1 MTNDDKTTNGPSAP
15 APAPTSSGSGD
26 SGRLFAPTDSE
37 RAKRK
42 QAALDEEAANRQE
55 STDPGGSAPST
66 PARPAYDSQKTTDGL
81 RKAAGAAESSPL
93 PSSEDKTRSLNDL
106 ADNIDRA
113 QATGGKLNTKDP
125 DATGID
131 KVTDSI
137 GEGLAAGTGAISDLA
152 STDTKSGEGKI
163 PSTPDGLSP
172 KKTNS
177 SPPDAKP
184 STSSPGPDSSPAE
197 KSPGRS
203 GATNPLGKGE
213 KSVDAHVIG
222 TADTAIDQALDDPAK
237 GLGGPAGR
245 MASATGMTKWN
256 PKTSAGKAAKSDI
269 STVAKETA
277 RGAYDGAKTGKG
289 ELTTIG
295 VKASVGAL
303 KGVFKTRTFKNT
315 LKIGIFGLAG
325 AGALALIAGFMALTM
340 LTTSLKSI
348 GDSTLGEFAFG
359 TYENYQRAVSGDAA
373 GAGVEQVKD
382 TGVFAYKGGKWV
394 KGKIK
399 DKVDET
405 STTVTESIHD
415 HARSVGN
422 KAVHMFDGK
431 GQDIEFSLGMSII
444 DKYWAKPETADVPSG
459 DDDDSDDSDDSGD
472 EDPKTVEPQSF
483 DPTNIAATTLSQSP
497 TSAPLAVPVAAKSD
511 DEITGTLS
519 YDVDLEKV
527 ESLGADKDDLVN
539 DAAFETFMAE
549 VVAKEI
555 KQNTKKPGLIATLSH
570 GAHRDGKGKGYIPD
584 TARDEN
590 ASMVDVY
597 TNAVKKLPLTGI
609 EDTAETLV
617 KNAQNWWFGVDC
629 EPPGGGSGSGDGGS
643 FDGKGV
649 PKKAIPW
656 IEKAAAS
663 SKAKIP
669 APFFAYIMD
678 RETDFRPDIFAS
690 DSNGGTWGLFQ
701 INEAIWTE
709 IYGGGFS
716 TDKNNNGT
724 WDVKEPLIHSEYG
737 AKYFD
742 KRLATVRGMRKANP
756 GAAYTKDLTE
766 LEALMIAHNSGEGNL
781 QKYPDL
787 PAVTM
792 SYLSE
797 FRKKFKEYGG
807 GEPGGK
813 SDGGNADTV
822 ADEPGDSGDDSGSDG
837 GESSGKLVKPQGKH
851 PKTSDR
857 KARWGKFHAGTDYG
871 MPIGTDLPAMF
882 DGTVTFSGWMNGYG
896 NYTIVKGT
904 WKGETLGYAYAHQD
918 KQNVKVGDKVQAGD
932 IIGVS
937 GNTGIGTGPHLHLE
951 LRTSEFTGPGREHN
965 TADADEFLN
974 SNGAKVGGNK
984 PKPDNGGA
992 DNAAC
997 ETAGKEPGDK
1007 AASGDLSNEECPRIE
1022 KQIEGAQPGIIRL
1035 ARAICGEFDE
1045 KELKSFGGVRKSS
1058 WIGNKSDHYTGNALD
1073 IMINDSGKNDAEL
1086 GDRVAKY
1093 LQQNAK
1099 ELNMKY
1105 VIWDQKIWYPG
1116 KAPDDWKQMEDRGS
1130 PTQNHKD
1137 HVHFSLKH

>member
-1 MTNDDKTTNGPSAP
+1 M
-15 APAPTSSGSGD
+15 
-26 SGRLFAPTDSE
+26 FAPTDAE
-37 RAKRK
+37 RAQRK
-42 QAALDEEAANRQE
+42 QAALDEEAATQQE
-55 STDPGGSAPST
+55 TTGPDISAPAT

-81 RKAAGAAESSPL
+81 RKAADAAESSPL
-93 PSSEDKTRSLNDL
+93 PTNDDKAQTLSGL
-106 ADNIDRA
+106 ADNIDQA
-113 QATGGKLNTKDP
+113 QATGGKLNTTDP
-125 DATGID
+125 DATGVD
-131 KVTDSI
+131 KITDSI

-152 STDTKSGEGKI
+152 SADAKSGEGKT
-163 PSTPDGLSP
+163 PSLPGGLSQ
-172 KKTNS
+172 KKPSAST
-177 SPPDAKP
+177 PDAKP
-184 STSSPGPDSSPAE
+184 STNSPVSGSSPSD
-197 KSPGRS
+197 KSPS
-203 GATNPLGKGE
+203 TPGATNPIGKAE

-222 TADTAIDQALDDPAK
+222 TADTAIDNALDDPAK
-237 GLGGPAGR
+237 GFGGAAGK

-256 PKTSAGKAAKSDI
+256 PKTLAGKAAKSDI

-295 VKASVGAL
+295 VKAAVGAL
-303 KGVFKTRTFKNT
+303 KGVFKTRAFKNT
-315 LKIGIFGLAG
+315 LKIGIFGFVG
-325 AGALALIAGFMALTM
+325 AAALAFTAGFMALTM
-340 LTTSLKSI
+340 LTSTLKSI
-348 GDSTLGEFAFG
+348 SDSTLGEFAFG
-359 TYENYQRAVSGDAA
+359 TYENYQRAVSGDAS

-382 TGVFAYKGGKWV
+382 TSVLVYKGGKWV
-394 KGKIK
+394 KGKVK

-431 GQDIEFSLGMSII
+431 GEDIEFSLGMSVI
-444 DKYWAKPETADVPSG
+444 DKYWAKPETADVPNG
-459 DDDDSDDSDDSGD
+459 DDGDSKDDDSDGNDD
-472 EDPKTVEPQSF
+472 EKTVEPQSYSPA
-483 DPTNIAATTLSQSP
+483 DLATTSLNQSP
-497 TSAPLAVPVAAKSD
+497 TSATLAAPVAADSSD
-511 DEITGTLS
+511 EVTGTLS
-519 YDVDLEKV
+519 YDVDLDKV
-527 ESLGADKDDLVN
+527 EELGADEDDLVN
-539 DAAFETFMAE
+539 DEAFEKFMARI
-549 VVAKEI
+549 VAKEI
-555 KQNTKKPGLIATLSH
+555 KKNTKKPGLIATLSQ
-570 GAHRDGKGKGYIPD
+570 GAQRDGTGKGYIPD
-584 TARDEN
+584 NARDSN

-597 TNAVKKLPLTGI
+597 TEAVKKLPLTGI
-609 EDTAETLV
+609 EDTADSLV

-629 EPPGGGSGSGDGGS
+629 EPPGGSGTGDGGS

-663 SKAKIP
+663 SKTKIP
-669 APFFAYIMD
+669 AAFFAYIMD
-678 RETDFRPDIFAS
+678 RETDFRPDLFAS

-742 KRLATVRGMRKANP
+742 KRLATVRGMRKANRD
-756 GAAYTKDLTE
+756 AAYAKDLTE

-792 SYLSE
+792 SYLDE

-813 SDGGNADTV
+813 SDEGNADTV
-822 ADEPGDSGDDSGSDG
+822 ADEPGDDGDDSSEDG
-837 GESSGKLVKPQGKH
+837 GKSSGKLVKPQGKH

-857 KARWGKFHAGTDYG
+857 KSRWGKFHAGTDYG

-882 DGTVTFSGWMNGYG
+882 DGTVTFSGWMSGYG

-904 WKGETLGYAYAHQD
+904 WNGETLGYAYAHQD
-918 KQNVKVGDKVQAGD
+918 KQNVKVGDKVQAGE

-951 LRTSEFTGPGREHN
+951 LRTGEFTGPGREHN
-965 TADADEFLN
+965 TADADDFLN

-1007 AASGDLSNEECPRIE
+1007 VTGGDLSNEECPRVE
-1022 KQIEGAQPGIIRL
+1022 KQIEGAQDGIIRV

-1086 GDRVAKY
+1086 GGRVAKY

-1116 KAPDDWKQMEDRGS
+1116 KGLDDWKQMEDRGS